1 MSAVSAYKTTRE
13 ASTEE
18 LLRGQEAQTQF
29 ERAAGELEI
38 RIIHAYSPQAKG
50 RIERLFGTLQDRL
63 VKEMRLAG
71 VATLEEANRFL
82 DGFWPGFNEQFAKE
96 ARESGNLHR
105 PLPKTV
111 NLREVF
117 CLKGTR
123 TINNGYLVR
132 WHGRL
137 LAIQNPTL
145 GMRRRPAQI
154 LEHPDGGIVIRFNGR
169 DLLFRDVLQEV
180 VLPRQPKAEKP
191 KTGKYT
197 PPADHPWRRSN
208 KILHREWAQGIF

>member
-1 MSAVSAYKTTRE
+1 MPGYPQ
-13 ASTEE
+13 AS
-18 LLRGQEAQTQF
+18 
-29 ERAAGELEI
+29 GELGI

-71 VATLEEANRFL
+71 VLTLEEANRFL
-82 DGFWPGFNEQFAKE
+82 DGFWPGFNKQFAKE

-137 LAIQNPTL
+137 LAIDSPSL

-154 LEHPDGGIVIRFNGR
+154 LEHQDGRIVIRFNGR
-169 DLLFRDVLQEV
+169 DLLFRDVRQEV
-180 VLPRQPKAEKP
+180 PPPAPCRQPKAEKP
-191 KTGKYT
+191 KTGKYI
-197 PPADHPWRRSN
+197 PPPDHPWRRSN
-208 KILHREWAQGIF
+208 KIIHREWARGIF